1 MSKVWEDEI
10 RITKMCLPLFFQFT
24 SRGLRVAGLKFYTHS
39 LQFLF
44 KKYNTNNTAGTPEST
59 SCCKLYC
66 AVLENIDIH
75 PMEGQRWEILMG
87 RGSQK
92 LRSMMINWRGGGG
105 FNQQKN
111 LLLGG
116 YGYFILYCAFVFKLS
131 FVIAGF

>member
-59 SCCKLYC
+59 SCCKLLLCSSGKYRYPPHGRPEVGNSDG
-66 AVLENIDIH
+66 ARVSKAKKYDDKLEGWGRVQPTKKPSVGRVWIFHI
-75 PMEGQRWEILMG
+75 ILC
-87 RGSQK
+87 
-92 LRSMMINWRGGGG
+92 L
-105 FNQQKN
+105 
-111 LLLGG
+111 
-116 YGYFILYCAFVFKLS
+116 CV
-131 FVIAGF
+131 